1 MKIELIT
8 PPSSLPIDLSKIKS
22 FMRIIGDE
30 DDATITQM
38 LLASINRAEML
49 TNRQLGG
56 VATFALYL
64 DKMPSYSKIKLPK
77 SPLVEVV
84 SVKYIDADE
93 AEQTLDASEYW
104 IDSKATPAELTFV
117 NSAKATSPKP
127 NAVTIT
133 FKGGYEKIPSEIVS
147 WLSIMTSTMYEHRER
162 FVVGA
167 SVAEFSNDYI
177 DGLLDSLRIVPI

>member
-8 PPSSLPIDLSKIKS
+8 QPASLPIDLSKIKS

-56 VATFALYL
+56 IATFSLYL
-64 DKMPSYSKIKLPK
+64 DKMPSCSKIKLPK
-77 SPLVEVV
+77 SPLVEIV
-84 SVKYIDADE
+84 SVKYRDE
-93 AEQTLDASEYW
+93 DENEQTLDASEYW
-104 IDSKATPAELTFV
+104 VDEKSTPAELTFV
-117 NSAKATSPKP
+117 NPEKATSPKP
-127 NAVTIT
+127 NAVTIL
-133 FKGGYEKIPSEIVS
+133 FRAGYETIPAEVVH
-147 WLSIMTSTMYEHRER
+147 WLCIMTGTMYEHRER

-167 SVAEFSNDYI
+167 SIAEFSNDYV